1 MKVRVLAALAAVSLL
16 TACAGD
22 DEDGADAAPTAAAG
36 GGGSAAV
43 DDYDNRFNLIAMAH
57 TSPGTA
63 RGLPI
68 EVDTQP
74 WDGTSTG
81 GPFSFASAPCSA
93 DAPINNVSTNLTS
106 LNTQLEGSRSPASTR
121 LHPLEFE
128 ILSLQDGAGELRGTI
143 DLTACQPR
151 FGVTPPDDP
160 TADADRDRIRFE
172 FTGSFEQPTPEE
184 TTWFGE
190 FRIVDGTGPYQGIEG
205 SGQISGYFMCLGPDR
220 CEQQGEFR
228 DSQVAMIGSYEMP

>member
-1 MKVRVLAALAAVSLL
+1 MKVRLVAVLAAAGLL

-22 DEDGADAAPTAAAG
+22 DDGEA
-36 GGGSAAV
+36 GSAADPTGGSRPAAFGEF
-43 DDYDNRFNLIAMAH
+43 DDRFNLIAMAH
-57 TSPGTA
+57 TSPATV

-68 EVDTQP
+68 EVETVP
-74 WDGTSTG
+74 WDGASTG

-106 LNTQLEGSRSPASTR
+106 LSTRLEGSRSPASTR
-121 LHPLEFE
+121 LHPIEFE
-128 ILSLQDGAGELRGTI
+128 ILSIEDGAGDMRGTI

-160 TADADRDRIRFE
+160 TPDTERHRIRFE
-172 FTGSFEQPTPEE
+172 FTASFEQPTPEE

-190 FRIVDGTGPYQGIEG
+190 FNIVEGTGPYEGVEG

-220 CEQQGEFR
+220 CAQQGEFR
-228 DSQVAMIGSYEMP
+228 DTQVVMIGSYSMP